1 MSQENTHIEEQQLS
15 KGLQNRHVQLI
26 AIGGTIGTGLF
37 MGAGNS
43 IHFAGPGILAV
54 YAIIGAMMFIMMR
67 AMGEM
72 LYQDPSQPTFI
83 AYMTKYLGNRVG
95 FFARWSYWLTM
106 IFFGMAELTA
116 IGKYVQFWFP
126 SMPEWLIQIIFLVAL
141 TGVNLIAVALFGEM
155 EFWFS
160 MIKVIAILAL
170 IVTGLMMAFGHFQ
183 TPVGTVSFGNV
194 FNHFSLVPN
203 GWGNFINSF
212 QMVMFAFV
220 GMEFIGMTVAETKD
234 PRKILPKA
242 INQIPFRVLFF
253 YLGALFVIM
262 TIYPW
267 KQIPAHQSP
276 FVMVFELV
284 GLKGAAAIINFVV
297 LTAAA
302 SSFNSILF
310 STSRNFYSLAKESR
324 AKFLQ
329 PFTKLSSRGLPAKA
343 LLFSSLISV
352 SSAVISSIPAIN
364 DAFVFV
370 TSAAT
375 DLFLM
380 IYIMILWAY
389 WEYRKSSSY
398 MPNGFLLKAPKFF
411 VPLAVIF
418 FVFVYVTLFFND
430 SSVVPAIGAT
440 VWLVVF
446 GIVSYFQPKKAVSEE

>member
-1 MSQENTHIEEQQLS
+1 MNTNTMPKED
-15 KGLQNRHVQLI
+15 KGLKNRHVQLI

-43 IHFAGPGILAV
+43 IHFAGPGILLV
-54 YAIIGAMMFIMMR
+54 YAIIGAMMFVMMR

-95 FFARWSYWLTM
+95 FFARWSYWLTT

-126 SMPEWLIQIIFLVAL
+126 SMPEWLIQLIFLAAL
-141 TGVNLIAVALFGEM
+141 TGVNLIAVSLFGEM

-160 MIKVIAILAL
+160 MIKIIAILAL
-170 IVTGLMMAFGHFQ
+170 IATGLIMAFGHFQ
-183 TPVGTVSFGNV
+183 TPVGTVSFGNI
-194 FNHFSLVPN
+194 FHDFSLIPN

-220 GMEFIGMTVAETKD
+220 GMEFIGMTVAETKN
-234 PRKILPKA
+234 PRQILPKA
-242 INQIPFRVLFF
+242 VNQIPFRVLFF

-310 STSRNFYSLAKESR
+310 STGRNFYSLAKESR

-329 PFTKLSSRGLPAKA
+329 PFAKLSKRGLPAKA

-352 SSAVISSIPAIN
+352 GSAVISSIPAIS

-389 WEYRKSSSY
+389 WHYRKSSDY
-398 MPNGFLLKAPKFF
+398 MPDGFLVKAPKLL
-411 VPLAVIF
+411 VPLAALF

-430 SSVVPAIGAT
+430 SSRIPAIGAT
-440 VWLVVF
+440 IWLVVF
-446 GIVSYFQPKKAVSEE
+446 GFISSFQPKEAVVKD